1 MTEEKQIKQ
10 DEPVVKKEIN
20 VNIPAAE
27 ELLAAG
33 VHFGHKTSR
42 WNPKMENYIF
52 GVKNGGHVFDLGKT
66 VIKLKEAAEFAA
78 NVAAKGGM
86 IIFVGTKPSV
96 KKLFKEA
103 AQSCGMFYV
112 SERWLGGTLTN
123 FKTISKRIEYYRD
136 LEKKTAE
143 GELKKYTK
151 KEQLG
156 FARQLKNLEINFI
169 GIKNL
174 NKLPEAVFVADLKEN
189 ISTVREAKKAKVKVI
204 AICDTN
210 TDPTLVDYPI
220 PANDDAASAV
230 KIIVETIAG
239 AIKENKQ

>member
-1 MTEEKQIKQ
+1 MTEEKQIQQ
-10 DEPVVKKEIN
+10 DESAAKKEIE
-20 VNIPAAE
+20 VKVPTPE
-27 ELLAAG
+27 ELLSAG

-42 WNPKMENYIF
+42 WNPKMKNYIF
-52 GVKNGGHVFDLGKT
+52 GVKSGVHVFDLEKT
-66 VIKLKEAAEFAA
+66 ALKLKEAAEFAA
-78 NVAAKGGM
+78 DVAQKGGV

-96 KKLFKEA
+96 KKIFKEA
-103 AQSCGMFYV
+103 AQNCGMLYV

-156 FARQLKNLEINFI
+156 FARQLKNLAINFS

-174 NKLPEAVFVADLKEN
+174 IKLPEAVFVADLKEN
-189 ISTVREAKKAKVKVI
+189 LLTVKEAKKAKIKVL

-210 TDPTLVDYPI
+210 TDPTIVDYPI
-220 PANDDAASAV
+220 PGNDDAASAV
-230 KIIVETIAG
+230 KIIVETIGEAVKKG
-239 AIKENKQ
+239 KE